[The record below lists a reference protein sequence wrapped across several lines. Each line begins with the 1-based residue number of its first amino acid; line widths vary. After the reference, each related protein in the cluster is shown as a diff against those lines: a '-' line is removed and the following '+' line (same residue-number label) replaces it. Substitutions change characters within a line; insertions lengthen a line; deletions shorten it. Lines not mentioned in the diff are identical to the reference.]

1 MRNLSLSQSPLA
13 QSNATGFLAL
23 IILALFLSGKATR
36 AVDLPDRPHIILVMA
51 DDQGWAQTGY
61 YDHPV
66 LKTPN
71 LDKMASRGI
80 RFDRFYAGAPVCS
93 PTRASVLT
101 GRSNDRTGVES
112 HGYALRK
119 QETTLATILGSAGYA
134 TGHFG
139 KWHLNGIRGPGVPIL
154 KEDSHGP
161 GNFGFDHWT
170 SVTNFFDM
178 NPILS
183 RNGTFEPMTG
193 DSSEITVKEAIQFI
207 DDNYRTQPTLSVI
220 WFGSPHDPAKAS
232 EQDRQAFSHLDEKS
246 QHHYGELVAMDRSIG
261 TLFSELSK
269 RNLDQETLVWFCSD
283 NGGLPR
289 INPSSVGPLR
299 GNKGTIFEG
308 GIRVPGIIHWPT
320 AVEGSSRVTSYP
332 ASVLD
337 IVPTIL
343 EITGLTHPN
352 PLLQLDGMSLLPVLQ
367 NKITHRQEPIPF
379 RHLQRSAWIDND
391 YKLLHQNMGKGDFEL
406 YNLKEDPAEKH
417 NLASSQP
424 QKLAQMI
431 EAFEEWNRGVELSV
445 QGRDYP
451 EGKLLPG
458 DPEPRFWTDMDVYR
472 PYFDEWKNRWEYA
485 SRLTPKP
492 ARKNSPTKTPNVKN
506 P

>member
-1 MRNLSLSQSPLA
+1 MLLSQLV
-13 QSNATGFLAL
+13 
-23 IILALFLSGKATR
+23 FLSGEATR
-36 AVDLPDRPHIILVMA
+36 AVGFPDRPHIILVMA

-71 LDKMASRGI
+71 LDRMASGGI

-101 GRSNDRTGVES
+101 GRANDRTGVES
-112 HGYALRK
+112 HGYALRR
-119 QETTLATILGSAGYA
+119 QEITLATILGNAGYA

-154 KEDSHGP
+154 KDDSHGP
-161 GNFGFDHWT
+161 GPFGFNHWV

-183 RNGTFEPMTG
+183 RNGAFESMIG
-193 DSSEITVKEAIQFI
+193 DSSEITVHEAIQFI
-207 DDNYRTQPTLSVI
+207 NANYRTQPTFSVI

-232 EQDRQAFSHLDEKS
+232 EDDRRDFSHLDEKS

-261 TLFSELSK
+261 KLFSELSR
-269 RNLDQETLVWFCSD
+269 RNLDRETLVWFCSD
-283 NGGLPR
+283 NGGLPK
-289 INPSSVGPLR
+289 IKPSSVGELR

-308 GIRVPGIIHWPT
+308 GIRVPGIIHWPDVT
-320 AVEGSSRVTSYP
+320 GGSRVTSYP

-337 IVPTIL
+337 ILPTIL
-343 EITGLTHPN
+343 EITGMKHPT
-352 PLLQLDGMSLLPVLQ
+352 PQIPVDGISLLPVLQ
-367 NKITHRQEPIPF
+367 NKLTQRHQPIPF
-379 RHLQRSAWIDND
+379 RHLQRAAWIDND
-391 YKLLHQNMGKGDFEL
+391 YKILTQNLGEGQFEL
-406 YNLKEDPAEKH
+406 YNLKDDPAEKH
-417 NLASSQP
+417 NLAKTEP
-424 QKLAQMI
+424 KRLIKMV
-431 EAFEEWNRGVELSV
+431 EAFKVWNGSVERSI
-445 QGRDYP
+445 QGHDYH

-458 DPEPRFWTDMDVYR
+458 DPEPRFWTEMDSYR
-472 PYFDEWKNRWEYA
+472 PYFEEWKNRWEYA

-492 ARKNSPTKTPNVKN
+492 ARKNSPAAKSTSNKP
-506 P
+506 